1 MASIH
6 RSALLPYSAKQ
17 MFDLVNDIESYPSY
31 MDGCVGSEVFFRDAS
46 FIEARLDLSKGG
58 IKQSFATRNRL
69 LEPESITM
77 ELVEGPFSHFEGIW
91 RFAHLQDRACKVSLD
106 LEFTVSNK
114 LVGLAAKRLFDSVAG
129 NLVDALC
136 HRARVVYV

>member
-46 FIEARLDLSKGG
+46 CIEARLDLSKGG

-69 LEPESITM
+69 VEPESITM
-77 ELVEGPFSHFEGIW
+77 ELVEGPFSHFEGVW
-91 RFAHLQDRACKVSLD
+91 RFTHLQDSACKVSLD

-114 LVGLAAKRLFDSVAG
+114 LVGMAAKRLFDSVAG

-136 HRARVVYV
+136 QRAKVVYV